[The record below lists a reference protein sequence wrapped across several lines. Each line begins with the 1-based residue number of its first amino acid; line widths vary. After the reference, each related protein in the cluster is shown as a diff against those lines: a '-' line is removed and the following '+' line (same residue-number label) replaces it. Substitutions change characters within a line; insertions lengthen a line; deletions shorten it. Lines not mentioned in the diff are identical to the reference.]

1 MAEMKAN
8 VCLSDNIFKP
18 SFHTLSPQGTC
29 NKQYKYADE
38 LGISTQLYGF
48 PVGYPLCL

>member
-8 VCLSDNIFKP
+8 VCLLDNIFKP
-18 SFHTLSPQGTC
+18 SFHTLSPQG